1 VDEANS
7 QIVLGELSSILEGTG
22 PSPVETDKMRQVQLA
37 LLITGDLGRMMDLAA
52 NHAVAER
59 LKTIY
64 LSYFD
69 SSSDDLKQAAAY
81 ALGNASVGSQSTF
94 LPAIVDKLD
103 GDNKKMQYLLL
114 SALREFIQCSCRQKE
129 GCDITASIV
138 TIIAPLE
145 RHCSDEEEGVRTM
158 VAECIGSLTSL
169 YPEVMLPKL
178 VSIVN
183 GHLAIDAPNGV
194 MADNDVA
201 SKKNSLVCWTI
212 ATSIKLAL
220 ASKVDPLKMAEYMPS
235 FVRLIELKEINV
247 RNAALLMVYSA
258 VHHSPRSVASLLR
271 ASVVPYLYEVSELKM
286 ERKVDLGPFTHR
298 VDDALP
304 LRKAALSIF
313 ATCLESA
320 PGSIDIAAF
329 MPVLTKA
336 LGDAEDVQL
345 HAHQIVI
352 SMCARHPSYI
362 VAAVD
367 AFVEPLDKTLNK
379 KPGQK
384 TGTELERLNDWIK
397 SALRVT
403 VTLAKV
409 DGIMNSRLFS
419 EFLARVRSNSRFASM
434 LEKLEDS

>member
-1 VDEANS
+1 
-7 QIVLGELSSILEGTG
+7 
-22 PSPVETDKMRQVQLA
+22 
-37 LLITGDLGRMMDLAA
+37 MMDLSA
-52 NHAVAER
+52 NQGMAER
-59 LKTIY
+59 LKKIY
-64 LSYFD
+64 LSYFE

-94 LPAIVDKLD
+94 LPAIVAKLD
-103 GDNKKMQYLLL
+103 DDNKKMQYLLL
-114 SALREFIQCSCRQKE
+114 SALREFIQCSCRQKDS
-129 GCDITASIV
+129 CDITASIA

-158 VAECIGSLTSL
+158 VAECIGSLASL
-169 YPEVMLPKL
+169 YPEVILPKL
-178 VSIVN
+178 ATIVN
-183 GHLAIDAPNGV
+183 DHLAIDAPNGIV
-194 MADNDVA
+194 AEDDVE
-201 SKKNSLVCWTI
+201 SRKNALVCWTI

-220 ASKVDPLKMAEYMPS
+220 ASKADPVKMAQYMPC
-235 FVRLIELKEINV
+235 FVKLIEQKDINV

-258 VHHSPRSVASLLR
+258 VHHSPRAVASLLR
-271 ASVVPYLYEVSELKM
+271 ESVVPFLYEVSELKM

-313 ATCLESA
+313 ATCLEHL
-320 PGSIDIAAF
+320 PNSIDIASF

-352 SMCARHPSYI
+352 TMCTRNPSYI
-362 VAAVD
+362 IASVD
-367 AFVEPLDKTLNK
+367 AFLEPLDKTLNK

-409 DGIMNSRLFS
+409 EGIMNSRLFS
-419 EFLARVRSNSRFASM
+419 EFLGRVRSNSRFATM